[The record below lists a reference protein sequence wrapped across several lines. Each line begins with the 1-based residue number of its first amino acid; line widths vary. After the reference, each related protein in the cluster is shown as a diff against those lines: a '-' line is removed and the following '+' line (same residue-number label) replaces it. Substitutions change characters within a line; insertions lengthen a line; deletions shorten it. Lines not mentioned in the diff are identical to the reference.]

1 MFDETGKGVVFVG
14 YNLPIQKIGMNFCLN
29 KDTKLYY
36 IREPI
41 SDKKKLKES
50 KPENYIECLNQS
62 EYASF
67 MPKFS
72 KDYSKLMYFGAK
84 EKFISHSGNY

>member
-1 MFDETGKGVVFVG
+1 M
-14 YNLPIQKIGMNFCLN
+14 KIGMNFCLN

-36 IREPI
+36 IREAI
-41 SDKKKLKES
+41 TDKAKLDT
-50 KPENYIECLNQS
+50 KPENYVSCINPS
-62 EYASF
+62 EFMSV

-72 KDYSKLMYFGAK
+72 RDYSRLLYFGAK

>member
-1 MFDETGKGVVFVG
+1 MPV
-14 YNLPIQKIGMNFCLN
+14 QKIGMNYCLN

-41 SDKKKLKES
+41 SDKAKLS
-50 KPENYIECLNQS
+50 DKPEDYYQCLNPQEFS
-62 EYASF
+62 SF

-72 KDYSKLMYFGAK
+72 RDHTRLLYFGTT
-84 EKFISHSGNY
+84 EKFISHSGNYQMKYFNWPY